1 MLQLEKKLKAPYKE
15 GNIRSRRDWYT
26 VSFDAWK
33 FEKSERLWAAM
44 AKAIYEQPQRHMSFE
59 ERVMFR
65 VRLEWRRLGAWSFLA
80 KGIGAAVA
88 MALGT
93 WIVWHLTSTYSNRNL
108 IVGLSGGG
116 SLTALVGWLW
126 GIVGHPFKRSL
137 QAYTKRP
144 KYEEQL
150 GFTAEAD
157 EDISQLIKLLT
168 GPENRALA
176 IFVDD
181 LDRCS
186 SRQVVEVVEA
196 INQIFNSSEG
206 RPCVFILGMDRE
218 VVAASID
225 VAYKEMVEQ
234 LRERKNPL
242 WEDYGLRFLSKIVQ
256 MSVAIP
262 PPNSQAMKRLLGHVT
277 GNEVPVEDELDLP
290 RREFVEERVES
301 FIQQLRQEEP
311 VNPIEVR
318 RIRTS
323 IETTE
328 GGVDGDHRSALDEAE
343 RRVRAELFTSDSE
356 DVRQAEF
363 EVLKYLDKNP
373 RQVKRFDN
381 AFRLQLYV
389 ANLTP
394 ESALE
399 FNRDQLVALGKWVAL
414 RLRWPQLADD
424 LDREPKLLGALEE
437 YANNGGKKSALVK
450 SLFDSHERWFS
461 EDALLE
467 VFKEEDLPKRIA
479 SLPFDSFLGVA

>member
-1 MLQLEKKLKAPYKE
+1 
-15 GNIRSRRDWYT
+15 
-26 VSFDAWK
+26 
-33 FEKSERLWAAM
+33 M
-44 AKAIYEQPQRHMSFE
+44 AEAIYKQPLSSMEVIEQIR
-59 ERVMFR
+59 FR
-65 VRLEWRRLGAWSFLA
+65 FRLEWRRLGGWSLLA
-80 KGIGAAVA
+80 KGIGTVLV
-88 MALGT
+88 MALGGIIAWELVSLFPSPAKNDAVLKT
-93 WIVWHLTSTYSNRNL
+93 ITVGVGGAGGFVSWASWFWGLASN
-108 IVGLSGGG
+108 
-116 SLTALVGWLW
+116 
-126 GIVGHPFKRSL
+126 PFKRSL
-137 QAYTKRP
+137 KAYAARP

-186 SRQVVEVVEA
+186 SRHVVEMVEA

-218 VVAASID
+218 VAASID

-437 YANNGGKKSALVK
+437 YANNGGKKTTLVK
-450 SLFDSHERWFS
+450 SLFNSHERWFS

-467 VFKEEDLPKRIA
+467 VFEEEDLPKRIA